1 MLFAS
6 REVYSGKNCQVLSN
20 SQGRR
25 LSAVLKTEGT
35 FFPNTDRPT
44 DYTEC
49 SCNHLTHF
57 AVLFDFGSASAE
69 VMMFV
74 CSSGNMS
81 DDVSLWP
88 YLLKGGKISH
98 FYERG
103 CYATL
108 KWK

>member
-1 MLFAS
+1 MHKANMSPIFS
-6 REVYSGKNCQVLSN
+6 IDGWSDEGCQVSK
-20 SQGRR
+20 R
-25 LSAVLKTEGT
+25 KPE
-35 FFPNTDRPT
+35 
-44 DYTEC
+44 YTEC

-74 CSSGNMS
+74 CLSGNMS

-88 YLLKGGKISH
+88 YLLKRGKIGH

-103 CYATL
+103 CYAIL
-108 KWK
+108 FCK

>member
-1 MLFAS
+1 MHKANMSLVFS
-6 REVYSGKNCQVLSN
+6 IDGWSVEGCQVSKRK
-20 SQGRR
+20 S
-25 LSAVLKTEGT
+25 
-35 FFPNTDRPT
+35 

-57 AVLFDFGSASAE
+57 AVIFDFGSASAE

-108 KWK
+108 KWKQK

>member
-1 MLFAS
+1 MHKANMSPIFS
-6 REVYSGKNCQVLSN
+6 IDGWSDEGCQVSK
-20 SQGRR
+20 R
-25 LSAVLKTEGT
+25 K
-35 FFPNTDRPT
+35 P

-69 VMMFV
+69 VTMFV

-88 YLLKGGKISH
+88 YLFKGGKISH

>member
-1 MLFAS
+1 MHKANMSLVFS
-6 REVYSGKNCQVLSN
+6 IDGWSVEGCQVSK
-20 SQGRR
+20 R
-25 LSAVLKTEGT
+25 K
-35 FFPNTDRPT
+35 P

-108 KWK
+108 KWKYK

>member
-1 MLFAS
+1 MHKANMSPIFS
-6 REVYSGKNCQVLSN
+6 IDGWSDEGCQVSK
-20 SQGRR
+20 R
-25 LSAVLKTEGT
+25 K
-35 FFPNTDRPT
+35 P

-88 YLLKGGKISH
+88 YLLKGGKIGH

-103 CYATL
+103 CYAIL
-108 KWK
+108 YCK

>member
-1 MLFAS
+1 MHKANMSLVFS
-6 REVYSGKNCQVLSN
+6 IDGWSD
-20 SQGRR
+20 
-25 LSAVLKTEGT
+25 EGCHISK
-35 FFPNTDRPT
+35 RKQE
-44 DYTEC
+44 YTEC

-74 CSSGNMS
+74 CLSGNMS

-88 YLLKGGKISH
+88 YLLKGGKIGH

-103 CYATL
+103 CYAIL
-108 KWK
+108 SCK

>member
-1 MLFAS
+1 MHKANMSLVFNIDWWS
-6 REVYSGKNCQVLSN
+6 DEGCQVSKRK
-20 SQGRR
+20 Q
-25 LSAVLKTEGT
+25 E
-35 FFPNTDRPT
+35 
-44 DYTEC
+44 YTEC

-88 YLLKGGKISH
+88 YLLKGGKIRH

-103 CYATL
+103 CYAIL
-108 KWK
+108 YCK

>member
-1 MLFAS
+1 MHKANMSPIFS
-6 REVYSGKNCQVLSN
+6 IDGWSDEGCQISK
-20 SQGRR
+20 R
-25 LSAVLKTEGT
+25 K
-35 FFPNTDRPT
+35 P

-74 CSSGNMS
+74 CLSGNMS

-88 YLLKGGKISH
+88 YLLKGGKIGH

-103 CYATL
+103 CYAIL
-108 KWK
+108 FCK

>member
-1 MLFAS
+1 MHKANMSPIFS
-6 REVYSGKNCQVLSN
+6 IDGWSDEGCQVSK
-20 SQGRR
+20 R
-25 LSAVLKTEGT
+25 KPE
-35 FFPNTDRPT
+35 
-44 DYTEC
+44 YTEC

-88 YLLKGGKISH
+88 YLLKGGKIGH

-103 CYATL
+103 CYAIL
-108 KWK
+108 YCK

>member
-1 MLFAS
+1 MSPIFS
-6 REVYSGKNCQVLSN
+6 IDGWSDEGCQVSK
-20 SQGRR
+20 R
-25 LSAVLKTEGT
+25 K
-35 FFPNTDRPT
+35 P

-74 CSSGNMS
+74 CLSGNMS

-88 YLLKGGKISH
+88 YLLKGGKIGH

-103 CYATL
+103 CYAIL
-108 KWK
+108 FCK